1 MNKIQYINI
10 GELFGEIRHSFTK
23 IFSSF
28 KDFKNEKF
36 MEKNIKC
43 MLDEQNLYGIFSQ
56 YLNKLHI
63 FQTEVETE
71 NKDEIEVINNVRK
84 NLIKYLGRN

>member
-1 MNKIQYINI
+1 
-10 GELFGEIRHSFTK
+10 
-23 IFSSF
+23 
-28 KDFKNEKF
+28 
-36 MEKNIKC
+36 

-84 NLIKYLGRN
+84 NLIKYLGRNESFQKYTTILEGVEPELVKKKIKRNRREDLFKIDPSLYKS